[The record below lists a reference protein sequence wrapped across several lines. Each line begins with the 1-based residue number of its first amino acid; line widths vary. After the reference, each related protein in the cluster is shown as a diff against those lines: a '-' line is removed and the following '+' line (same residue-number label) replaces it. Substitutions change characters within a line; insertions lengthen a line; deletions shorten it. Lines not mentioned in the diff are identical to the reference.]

1 MNEVIGEPPLFG
13 AVQLIVTLVFEFVDV
28 DGLAGKSGFAAALT
42 STSDESAPKPATLRA
57 VTLNVYTTSEIRVL
71 AV

>member
-1 MNEVIGEPPLFG
+1 MIGEPPLYG
-13 AVQLIVTLVFEFVDV
+13 AVQLIVTLVFEFTEV

-42 STSDESAPKPATLRA
+42 FTSVSAPKPAKLRA
-57 VTLNVYTTSEIRVL
+57 LTLNVYTTSGVSVV